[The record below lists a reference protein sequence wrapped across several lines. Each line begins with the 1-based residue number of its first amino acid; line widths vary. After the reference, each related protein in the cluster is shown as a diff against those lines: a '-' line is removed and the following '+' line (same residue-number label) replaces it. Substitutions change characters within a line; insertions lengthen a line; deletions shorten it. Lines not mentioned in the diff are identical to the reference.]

1 MNILVVDDEKEI
13 ADVVELYLQND
24 QYKVFKFYNGQDA
37 LDCINSTKI
46 DLAILDIMLPD
57 GNGLD
62 ICRRFREKKHYPLDR
77 YSNLCYTVPT
87 IPTFPTFQK
96 GSEYMKNAKRKYL
109 FGLVR
114 LSDKGQIVIPKEARE
129 VFGLKPGDQ
138 LLLLGD
144 VKKGMAL
151 VKVDE
156 CGLVEKISGEVF
168 ENERPEESGTDEKT
182 EGGTDA

>member
-1 MNILVVDDEKEI
+1 
-13 ADVVELYLQND
+13 
-24 QYKVFKFYNGQDA
+24 
-37 LDCINSTKI
+37 
-46 DLAILDIMLPD
+46 
-57 GNGLD
+57 
-62 ICRRFREKKHYPLDR
+62 
-77 YSNLCYTVPT
+77 
-87 IPTFPTFQK
+87 
-96 GSEYMKNAKRKYL
+96 MKNAKRKYL

-168 ENERPEESGTDEKT
+168 ENERPEESGTDEKSGRRHGRMRNRSGYRGGRADQGVPLARQNRPGGGRT
-182 EGGTDA
+182 ESVCRRGRNSSLCWASTGRAKPPLSRCCPA

>member
-1 MNILVVDDEKEI
+1 MLAENLALLRNLRGMTQEEVAEVIGISRQSYSKWEQGETIPDIEKCDRL
-13 ADVVELYLQND
+13 A
-24 QYKVFKFYNGQDA
+24 KFYGVAIDA
-37 LDCINSTKI
+37 LVHQDEEIGRTRV
-46 DLAILDIMLPD
+46 APAPV
-57 GNGLD
+57 G
-62 ICRRFREKKHYPLDR
+62 KHLWG
-77 YSNLCYTVPT
+77 TVAMGT
-87 IPTFPTFQK
+87 
-96 GSEYMKNAKRKYL
+96 
-109 FGLVR
+109 
-114 LSDKGQIVIPKEARE
+114 KGQIVIPKEARE

>member
-1 MNILVVDDEKEI
+1 MKTRKQPAGKYAWTV
-13 ADVVELYLQND
+13 
-24 QYKVFKFYNGQDA
+24 KVG
-37 LDCINSTKI
+37 
-46 DLAILDIMLPD
+46 
-57 GNGLD
+57 
-62 ICRRFREKKHYPLDR
+62 E
-77 YSNLCYTVPT
+77 
-87 IPTFPTFQK
+87 
-96 GSEYMKNAKRKYL
+96 
-109 FGLVR
+109 
-114 LSDKGQIVIPKEARE
+114 KGQFVIPKEARE

-168 ENERPEESGTDEKT
+168 ENERPEESGTGEKT